1 MQQHFAFDCGVQA
14 GRDGSNAAEKIFDQP
29 TSVLRDAWIEGYHT
43 GKLMRVEDLRWDYLR
58 GAVAADLLLNLT
70 KNVRVQIYQFKNC
83 RLKGDCE
90 VKNVQVAKAILKP
103 DGGEVAVYS
112 VVVQSGIFIY
122 TFYCRSEKAAEALA
136 ELLRNDVAATIWMSV
151 GEDDN

>member
-1 MQQHFAFDCGVQA
+1 
-14 GRDGSNAAEKIFDQP
+14 
-29 TSVLRDAWIEGYHT
+29 
-43 GKLMRVEDLRWDYLR
+43 
-58 GAVAADLLLNLT
+58 
-70 KNVRVQIYQFKNC
+70 
-83 RLKGDCE
+83 